1 MAAPP
6 RKKLRQAAEESSG
19 KVSTLCF
26 SCRRTEDKT
35 KQQGLS
41 QFFKA
46 SSTSASASQ
55 PSTSASQNE
64 EALFCSKCRRSMEQ
78 KVADRTGGSSAGASR
93 VLPQIARLRQYQRLA
108 AEQRVPFAIPE
119 RAAAAIMREPCTACG
134 IAAPL
139 EGHGLTRLRVWPE
152 GLTRPERGGFMGPY
166 AASNLAPACST
177 CNLMKGCR
185 SVRGCVGGA
194 ALRSGGHGPT
204 QRRPRPYAAE
214 AAALCSRRATCIQAA
229 PPCMQWRPATLRSRH
244 RLDTAPTRRSRH
256 RLHTAS
262 TLRSRHRLDTA
273 PTLRSRHRF
282 HTAPS
287 GTSRRRD
294 TSPPIGT
301 RRSTS
306 AGTRTTSAT
315 TPPSGA
321 AAATSPR
328 ARRTRRRTRRRMLI
342 ACSLTK
348 P

>member
-119 RAAAAIMREPCTACG
+119 RAAAAIMREPCTACD

-204 QRRPRPYAAE
+204 QQRPQPCVVGVPHASRLHPHACSGGLRPYAADTALILLLLYVVGTAFTLPRPYAAGTALILLRPYAAGTAFILPLQVRRGGATHRHPSAPDARLRPVPAPLPRQHLQAE
-214 AAALCSRRATCIQAA
+214 PQLLHLRELDALEDARAAACS
-229 PPCMQWRPATLRSRH
+229 
-244 RLDTAPTRRSRH
+244 
-256 RLHTAS
+256 
-262 TLRSRHRLDTA
+262 
-273 PTLRSRHRF
+273 
-282 HTAPS
+282 
-287 GTSRRRD
+287 
-294 TSPPIGT
+294 
-301 RRSTS
+301 
-306 AGTRTTSAT
+306 
-315 TPPSGA
+315 
-321 AAATSPR
+321 
-328 ARRTRRRTRRRMLI
+328 
-342 ACSLTK
+342 
-348 P
+348 